1 MRTGVAALIVL
12 VAVALVPSAAAAQL
26 PVGEADGVRIVR
38 ERGAIVV
45 VFTQRAERLWRR
57 VAGRVVSVHCW
68 ERGEPDEDGFLSVS
82 GGGSSLRAPKRGRR
96 LDTGDHTRGMDYCR
110 VWRAPR
116 WVRRGRERVRLGRRL
131 IVSIPL
137 TQKGAVYLD
146 EQSKARLL
154 QRLLLVASLL
164 GGTS

>member
-57 VAGRVVSVHCW
+57 VAGRVVSVYCW
-68 ERGEPDEDGFLSVS
+68 ERGEPDENGFLSVS

-96 LDTGDHTRGMDYCR
+96 LRTGDGTRGMDYCR

-146 EQSKARLL
+146 EQSKARLP
-154 QRLLLVASLL
+154 AAPPA
-164 GGTS
+164 GGLTAWRDE